1 MTQFSLC
8 KCLLGPAISH
18 APPPPT
24 SANKLSGSALK
35 QIPPPSPLFIV
46 GCRRR
51 SLFSIPGSYY
61 GEDNKRRVST
71 VPSNGAEFK
80 KAGRDN
86 IKGTTLISGEHVK
99 PCNETYWKCLITAQ
113 EMKLQDDSLIKQ

>member
-1 MTQFSLC
+1 MTQFSPC

-18 APPPPT
+18 ALLPP
-24 SANKLSGSALK
+24 SANKLSRSALK
-35 QIPPPSPLFIV
+35 QIPPSPLFIV
-46 GCRRR
+46 GRRRR
-51 SLFSIPGSYY
+51 SLFSILGSYY

-71 VPSNGAEFK
+71 VPSNGTEFK

-99 PCNETYWKCLITAQ
+99 PCNETYWKCLITAR